1 MNKKINKMTTM
12 MLIEMIKIM
21 LEEFSEFP
29 EVQQHKDSF
38 ERLVKQSETNKIYF
52 HPSAAR
58 QIVALLKH
66 LEEEK
71 ELIDTLTNAVQK
83 SSQLKMKE
91 KEVTEQVSPQSE
103 TDTGEELE
111 VVTDSEEEALEH
123 IKTTMFQNG
132 ITVAFQPNLEG
143 DLNTMYRL
151 KDNQLF
157 VEGFSNLHQVDD
169 FSEFDYSIDFVN
181 QILDYKCIENNDV
194 VVVNFANQTNI
205 YIAVS
210 GQIHL
215 LEVLPNETQ
224 IGEVEAEEEQV

>member
-1 MNKKINKMTTM
+1 MNKMTTK
-12 MLIEMIKIM
+12 MLIEMIKTM
-21 LEEFSEFP
+21 LEKFSEFP
-29 EVQQHKDSF
+29 EVQQHKESF
-38 ERLVKQSETNKIYF
+38 EKLVEQSETNDIYF
-52 HPSAAR
+52 SPSAAV
-58 QIVALLKH
+58 QIVTLLKH

-91 KEVTEQVSPQSE
+91 KEVVEQVSLQSE
-103 TDTGEELE
+103 TDTGEELQI
-111 VVTDSEEEALEH
+111 VTGTEEEALEH

-132 ITVAFQPNLEG
+132 ITIAFQPNLEG

-151 KDNQLF
+151 KDNRLF

-181 QILDYKCIENNDV
+181 QILSYKCIEDNDV
-194 VVVNFANQTNI
+194 VIVNFANQTNI

-224 IGEVEAEEEQV
+224 IGEVTTEEEQI

>member
-1 MNKKINKMTTM
+1 MTTK
-12 MLIEMIKIM
+12 MLIEMIKTM
-21 LEEFSEFP
+21 LEKFSEFP
-29 EVQQHKDSF
+29 EVQQHKESF
-38 ERLVKQSETNKIYF
+38 EKLMEQSETNDIYF
-52 HPSAAR
+52 SPSAAV
-58 QIVALLKH
+58 QIVTLLKH

-71 ELIDTLTNAVQK
+71 ELIDTLTNVVQK

-103 TDTGEELE
+103 TGTGEELQI
-111 VVTDSEEEALEH
+111 VTDTEEEALEH

-181 QILDYKCIENNDV
+181 QILGYKCIENNDV

-224 IGEVEAEEEQV
+224 IGEVEAEEKQV

>member
-1 MNKKINKMTTM
+1 
-12 MLIEMIKIM
+12 MLIEMIKTM
-21 LEEFSEFP
+21 LEKFSEFP
-29 EVQQHKDSF
+29 EVQQHKESF
-38 ERLVKQSETNKIYF
+38 EKLVEQSETNDIYF
-52 HPSAAR
+52 SPSAAV
-58 QIVALLKH
+58 QIVTLLKH

-132 ITVAFQPNLEG
+132 ITIAFQPNLEG

-157 VEGFSNLHQVDD
+157 VEGFSNLHQIDD

-181 QILDYKCIENNDV
+181 QILDYKYIENNDV

-224 IGEVEAEEEQV
+224 IGEVKAEEEQV

>member
-1 MNKKINKMTTM
+1 MNELIAKTT
-12 MLIEMIKIM
+12 IEMIKIL
-21 LEEFSEFP
+21 LEDFSEFP
-29 EVQQHKDSF
+29 EVQEHKDSF
-38 ERLVKQSETNKIYF
+38 ERIVKQSETNKIYF
-52 HPSAAR
+52 HPSAAV
-58 QIVALLKH
+58 QIVSLLKQ

-71 ELIDTLTNAVQK
+71 ELIKTLANAVQK

-91 KEVTEQVSPQSE
+91 KEVTEEQIDTQSE
-103 TDTGEELE
+103 IIPENELE
-111 VVTDSEEEALEH
+111 IMTSKEENALEH
-123 IKTTMFQNG
+123 IKTTMFKNG
-132 ITVAFQPNLEG
+132 ITIAFQPNLEG

-181 QILDYKCIENNDV
+181 QILGYKCIEDNDV
-194 VVVNFANQTNI
+194 VIVNFANQTNI
-205 YIAVS
+205 YIVVS

-224 IGEVEAEEEQV
+224 IGEVATEEE

>member
-1 MNKKINKMTTM
+1 
-12 MLIEMIKIM
+12 MLIEMIKTM
-21 LEEFSEFP
+21 LEKFSEFP
-29 EVQQHKDSF
+29 EVQQHKESF
-38 ERLVKQSETNKIYF
+38 EKLVEQSETNDIYF
-52 HPSAAR
+52 SPSAAV
-58 QIVALLKH
+58 QIVTLLKH

-103 TDTGEELE
+103 TDAGEELE

-157 VEGFSNLHQVDD
+157 VEGFSNLHQIDD

-224 IGEVEAEEEQV
+224 IGEVKAEEEQV

>member
-1 MNKKINKMTTM
+1 MNKMTTK
-12 MLIEMIKIM
+12 MLIEMIKTM
-21 LEEFSEFP
+21 LEKFPEFP
-29 EVQQHKDSF
+29 EVQQHKESF
-38 ERLVKQSETNKIYF
+38 EKLVEQSETNDIYF
-52 HPSAAR
+52 SPSAAV
-58 QIVALLKH
+58 QIVTLLKQ

-91 KEVTEQVSPQSE
+91 KEVTEEQVVAQFE
-103 TDTGEELE
+103 TIPEDELE
-111 VVTDSEEEALEH
+111 IMTSKEENTLEH

-151 KDNQLF
+151 KNNQLF

-169 FSEFDYSIDFVN
+169 FSEFDCSIDFVN
-181 QILDYKCIENNDV
+181 QILGYKCIEDNDV
-194 VVVNFANQTNI
+194 VIVNFANQTNI
-205 YIAVS
+205 YIVVS

-224 IGEVEAEEEQV
+224 IGEVVTEEE

>member
-1 MNKKINKMTTM
+1 
-12 MLIEMIKIM
+12 MLIEMIKTM
-21 LEEFSEFP
+21 LEKFSEFP
-29 EVQQHKDSF
+29 EVQQHKESF
-38 ERLVKQSETNKIYF
+38 EKLVEQSETNDIYF
-52 HPSAAR
+52 SPSAAV
-58 QIVALLKH
+58 QIVTLLKH

-91 KEVTEQVSPQSE
+91 KEVTEEQVATQPE
-103 TDTGEELE
+103 IIPEDELE
-111 VVTDSEEEALEH
+111 IMTSKEENALEH
-123 IKTTMFQNG
+123 IKTTMFKNG
-132 ITVAFQPNLEG
+132 ITIAFQPNLEG

-157 VEGFSNLHQVDD
+157 VESFSNLHQVED

-181 QILDYKCIENNDV
+181 QILGYKCIEDNDV
-194 VVVNFANQTNI
+194 VIVNFANQTNI

-210 GQIHL
+210 GQVHL

-224 IGEVEAEEEQV
+224 IGEVATEEN

>member
-1 MNKKINKMTTM
+1 MNKMTTK
-12 MLIEMIKIM
+12 MLIEMIKTM
-21 LEEFSEFP
+21 LEKFSEFP
-29 EVQQHKDSF
+29 EVQQHKESF
-38 ERLVKQSETNKIYF
+38 EKLVEQSETNDIYF
-52 HPSAAR
+52 SPSAAV
-58 QIVALLKH
+58 QIVTLLKH

-91 KEVTEQVSPQSE
+91 NEVTEQVNPQSE
-103 TDTGEELE
+103 TIPEDELE
-111 VVTDSEEEALEH
+111 IMTSKEENALEH
-123 IKTTMFQNG
+123 IKTTMFKNG
-132 ITVAFQPNLEG
+132 ITIAFQPNLEG

-157 VEGFSNLHQVDD
+157 VESFSNLHQVED

-181 QILDYKCIENNDV
+181 QILGYKCIEDNDV
-194 VVVNFANQTNI
+194 VIVDFANQTNI

-210 GQIHL
+210 GQVHL

-224 IGEVEAEEEQV
+224 IGEIAVEEE

>member
-1 MNKKINKMTTM
+1 MNKMTTK
-12 MLIEMIKIM
+12 MLIEMIKTM
-21 LEEFSEFP
+21 LEKFPEFP
-29 EVQQHKDSF
+29 EVQQHKESF
-38 ERLVKQSETNKIYF
+38 EKLVEQSETNDIYF
-52 HPSAAR
+52 SPSAAV
-58 QIVALLKH
+58 QIVTLLKH

-83 SSQLKMKE
+83 SSQLKTKEKE
-91 KEVTEQVSPQSE
+91 KEVTEEVSPQSE
-103 TDTGEELE
+103 TGTEEELQI
-111 VVTDSEEEALEH
+111 VTGTEEEALEH

-181 QILDYKCIENNDV
+181 QILGYKCIEDNDV
-194 VVVNFANQTNI
+194 VIVNFANQTNI
-205 YIAVS
+205 YITVS

-224 IGEVEAEEEQV
+224 IGEVTTEEE

>member
-1 MNKKINKMTTM
+1 MNKMTTK
-12 MLIEMIKIM
+12 MLIEMIKTM
-21 LEEFSEFP
+21 LEKFSEFP
-29 EVQQHKDSF
+29 EVQQHKESF
-38 ERLVKQSETNKIYF
+38 EKLVEQSETNDIYF
-52 HPSAAR
+52 SPSAAV
-58 QIVALLKH
+58 QIVTLLKH

-91 KEVTEQVSPQSE
+91 KEVTEEQVATQPE
-103 TDTGEELE
+103 IIPEDELE
-111 VVTDSEEEALEH
+111 IMTSKEENALEH
-123 IKTTMFQNG
+123 IKTTMFKNG
-132 ITVAFQPNLEG
+132 ITIAFQPNLEG

-157 VEGFSNLHQVDD
+157 VESFSNLHQVED

-181 QILDYKCIENNDV
+181 QILGYKCIEDNDV
-194 VVVNFANQTNI
+194 VIVNFANQTNI

-210 GQIHL
+210 GQVHL

-224 IGEVEAEEEQV
+224 IGEVATEEN

>member
-1 MNKKINKMTTM
+1 MNKMTTK
-12 MLIEMIKIM
+12 MLIEMIKTM
-21 LEEFSEFP
+21 LEKFSEFP
-29 EVQQHKDSF
+29 EVQQHKESF
-38 ERLVKQSETNKIYF
+38 EKLMEQSETNDIYF
-52 HPSAAR
+52 SPSAAV
-58 QIVALLKH
+58 QIVTLLKH

-71 ELIDTLTNAVQK
+71 ELIDTLTNVVQK

-103 TDTGEELE
+103 TGTGEELQI
-111 VVTDSEEEALEH
+111 VTDTEEEALEH

-181 QILDYKCIENNDV
+181 QILGYKCIENNDV

-224 IGEVEAEEEQV
+224 IGEVEAEEKQV

>member
-1 MNKKINKMTTM
+1 MNKMTTK
-12 MLIEMIKIM
+12 MLIEMIKTM
-21 LEEFSEFP
+21 LEKFSEFP
-29 EVQQHKDSF
+29 EVQQHKESF
-38 ERLVKQSETNKIYF
+38 EKLVEQSETNDIYF
-52 HPSAAR
+52 SPSAAV
-58 QIVALLKH
+58 QIVTLLKH

-83 SSQLKMKE
+83 SSQLKIKE
-91 KEVTEQVSPQSE
+91 KEVTEQMSPQSE

-111 VVTDSEEEALEH
+111 IVTDSEEEALEH

>member
-1 MNKKINKMTTM
+1 MNKMTTK
-12 MLIEMIKIM
+12 MLIEMIKTM
-21 LEEFSEFP
+21 LEKFPEFP
-29 EVQQHKDSF
+29 EVQQHKESF
-38 ERLVKQSETNKIYF
+38 EKLVEQSETNDIYF
-52 HPSAAR
+52 SPSAAV
-58 QIVALLKH
+58 QIVTLLKH

-91 KEVTEQVSPQSE
+91 KEVTEQTSPQSE
-103 TDTGEELE
+103 TGTGKELQI
-111 VVTDSEEEALEH
+111 VTGTEEEALEH

-151 KDNQLF
+151 KNNQLF

-181 QILDYKCIENNDV
+181 QILGYKCIEDNDV
-194 VVVNFANQTNI
+194 VIVNFANQTNI

-224 IGEVEAEEEQV
+224 IGEVATEEE

>member
-1 MNKKINKMTTM
+1 MTTK
-12 MLIEMIKIM
+12 MLIEMIKTM
-21 LEEFSEFP
+21 LEKFSEFP
-29 EVQQHKDSF
+29 EVQQHKESF
-38 ERLVKQSETNKIYF
+38 EKLVEQSETNDIYF
-52 HPSAAR
+52 SPSAAV
-58 QIVALLKH
+58 QIVTLLKH

-91 KEVTEQVSPQSE
+91 NEVTEQVNPQSE
-103 TDTGEELE
+103 TIPEDELE
-111 VVTDSEEEALEH
+111 IMTSKEENALEH
-123 IKTTMFQNG
+123 IKTTMFKNG
-132 ITVAFQPNLEG
+132 ITIAFQPNLEG

-157 VEGFSNLHQVDD
+157 VESFSNLHQVED

-181 QILDYKCIENNDV
+181 QILGYKCIEDNDV
-194 VVVNFANQTNI
+194 VIVDFANQTNI

-210 GQIHL
+210 GQVHL

-224 IGEVEAEEEQV
+224 IGEIAVEEE

>member
-1 MNKKINKMTTM
+1 MNKMTTK
-12 MLIEMIKIM
+12 MLIEMIKTM
-21 LEEFSEFP
+21 LEKFPEFP
-29 EVQQHKDSF
+29 EVQQHKESF
-38 ERLVKQSETNKIYF
+38 EKLVEQSETNDIYF
-52 HPSAAR
+52 SPSAAV
-58 QIVALLKH
+58 QIVTLLKQ

-91 KEVTEQVSPQSE
+91 KEVTEQTSPQSE
-103 TDTGEELE
+103 TGTGEELQI
-111 VVTDSEEEALEH
+111 VTGIEEEALEH

-151 KDNQLF
+151 KNNQLF

-181 QILDYKCIENNDV
+181 QILGYKCIEDNDV
-194 VVVNFANQTNI
+194 VIVNFANQTNI

-224 IGEVEAEEEQV
+224 IGEVATEEE

>member
-1 MNKKINKMTTM
+1 MNELIAKTT
-12 MLIEMIKIM
+12 IEMIKIL
-21 LEEFSEFP
+21 LEDFSEFP
-29 EVQQHKDSF
+29 EVQEHKDSF

-52 HPSAAR
+52 HPSAAV
-58 QIVALLKH
+58 QIVSLLKQ

-71 ELIDTLTNAVQK
+71 ELIDTLANAVQK

-91 KEVTEQVSPQSE
+91 KEVTEEPVDIPFE
-103 TDTGEELE
+103 TIPEDELKIMTSKEEN
-111 VVTDSEEEALEH
+111 ALEH
-123 IKTTMFQNG
+123 IKTTMFKNG
-132 ITVAFQPNLEG
+132 ITIAFQPNLEG

-151 KDNQLF
+151 KNNQLF

-181 QILDYKCIENNDV
+181 QILGYKCIEDNDV
-194 VVVNFANQTNI
+194 VIVNFANQTNI

-210 GQIHL
+210 GQVHL

-224 IGEVEAEEEQV
+224 IGEVATEEEEI

>member
-1 MNKKINKMTTM
+1 MNELIAKTT
-12 MLIEMIKIM
+12 IEMIKIL
-21 LEEFSEFP
+21 LEDFSEFP
-29 EVQQHKDSF
+29 EVQEHKDSF
-38 ERLVKQSETNKIYF
+38 ERIVKLSETNKIYF
-52 HPSAAR
+52 HPSAAV
-58 QIVALLKH
+58 QIVSLLKH

-132 ITVAFQPNLEG
+132 ITVAFQPHLEG

>member
-1 MNKKINKMTTM
+1 
-12 MLIEMIKIM
+12 MLIEMIKTM
-21 LEEFSEFP
+21 LEKFSEFP
-29 EVQQHKDSF
+29 EVQQHKESF
-38 ERLVKQSETNKIYF
+38 EKLVEQSETNDIYF
-52 HPSAAR
+52 SPSAAV
-58 QIVALLKH
+58 QIVTLLKH

-103 TDTGEELE
+103 TGTGEEFE
-111 VVTDSEEEALEH
+111 IVTDSEEEALEH
-123 IKTTMFQNG
+123 IKTTMFQSG

-157 VEGFSNLHQVDD
+157 VEGFSNLHQIDD

-194 VVVNFANQTNI
+194 VVVKFANQTNI

>member
-1 MNKKINKMTTM
+1 MNKMTTK
-12 MLIEMIKIM
+12 MLIEMIKTM
-21 LEEFSEFP
+21 LEKFPEFP
-29 EVQQHKDSF
+29 EVQQHKESF
-38 ERLVKQSETNKIYF
+38 EKLVEQSETNDIYF
-52 HPSAAR
+52 SPSAAV
-58 QIVALLKH
+58 QIVTLLKH

-91 KEVTEQVSPQSE
+91 KEVTEQTSPQSE
-103 TDTGEELE
+103 TGTGEELQI
-111 VVTDSEEEALEH
+111 VTGTEEEALEH

-151 KDNQLF
+151 KNNQLF
-157 VEGFSNLHQVDD
+157 VEGFSNFHQVDD

-181 QILDYKCIENNDV
+181 QILGYKCIEDNDV
-194 VVVNFANQTNI
+194 VIVNFANQTNI

-224 IGEVEAEEEQV
+224 IGEVATEEE

>member
-1 MNKKINKMTTM
+1 MNKMTTK
-12 MLIEMIKIM
+12 MLIEMIKTM
-21 LEEFSEFP
+21 LEKFSEFP
-29 EVQQHKDSF
+29 EVQQHKESF
-38 ERLVKQSETNKIYF
+38 EKLVEQSETNDIYF
-52 HPSAAR
+52 SPSAAV
-58 QIVALLKH
+58 QIVTLLKH

-132 ITVAFQPNLEG
+132 ITIAFQPNLEG

-157 VEGFSNLHQVDD
+157 VEGFSNLHQIDD

-181 QILDYKCIENNDV
+181 QILDYKYIENNDV

-224 IGEVEAEEEQV
+224 IGEVKAEEEQV

>member
-1 MNKKINKMTTM
+1 MNKMTTK
-12 MLIEMIKIM
+12 MLIEMIKTM
-21 LEEFSEFP
+21 LEKFSEFP
-29 EVQQHKDSF
+29 EVQQHKESF
-38 ERLVKQSETNKIYF
+38 EKLVEQSETNDIYF
-52 HPSAAR
+52 SPSAAV
-58 QIVALLKH
+58 QIVTLLKH

-91 KEVTEQVSPQSE
+91 KEVTEQTSPQSE
-103 TDTGEELE
+103 TGTGEELQI
-111 VVTDSEEEALEH
+111 VTGTEEEALEH

-181 QILDYKCIENNDV
+181 QILGYKCIEDNDV
-194 VVVNFANQTNI
+194 VIVNFANQTNI

-215 LEVLPNETQ
+215 LEVLSNETQ
-224 IGEVEAEEEQV
+224 IGEVASEEE